1 MPKRKALSQPSG
13 VSASKWRKFKRIDRK
28 RAKPTRPFTTGQ
40 VKALKEVV
48 KQAKGTYSATRVA
61 TSLTTTM
68 SAYPGISGKAYFN
81 VAEGDGDDNREGD
94 SISAQSL
101 TIRGTLRSADLKD
114 TVVRLMLIQYVNFS
128 GGHIREVLDNYETVA
143 GNYSDANIVVNS
155 FRKLNPEI
163 KYRVLAQKIVTLKGG
178 PNATNNMA
186 VRQFLMTHKFS
197 KAQSRMNYDDET
209 ADSPKTNPV
218 WLYACYAKQTST
230 HTAPI
235 IEYEARGKFIR

>member
-13 VSASKWRKFKRIDRK
+13 VSASKWKKFKRIVRK
-28 RAKPTRPFTTGQ
+28 RKPTRPFTTGQ

-48 KQAKGTYSATRVA
+48 KQAKGTYSATRAA
-61 TSLTTTM
+61 TALTTTM
-68 SAYPGISGKAYFN
+68 AAYPGVSNAAYFN
-81 VAEGDGDDNREGD
+81 VAEGDGDGNREGD

-114 TVVRLMLIQYVNFS
+114 TTVRLMLIQYVNFS
-128 GGHIREVLDNYETVA
+128 GAHIKQVLDNYQIQSGGFA
-143 GNYSDANIVVNS
+143 DANHVVNS
-155 FRKLNPEI
+155 FRKLNPEV

-186 VRQFLMTHKFS
+186 VRQFLITHKFS
-197 KAQSRMNYDDET
+197 KAQSRMNYEDET

-218 WLYACYAKQTST
+218 WLYACYAQQTAT
-230 HTAPI
+230 HTAPL